1 MFGFLLMLVLIA
13 AVLALYFTPTG
24 VAHSRAHSKIAS
36 IFVLNLFLGWTFL
49 FWIAALVWAVSENN
63 AVAPKEA

>member
-1 MFGFLLMLVLIA
+1 MLGFLMMLVLIA
-13 AVLALYFTPTG
+13 SALALYFLPTG
-24 VAHSRAHSKIAS
+24 VAHARAHSKIAS

-63 AVAPKEA
+63 VVTGEKV